1 MLKLYGYYRS
11 SAAYRVRI
19 ALELKSLNWESV
31 PVNLQ
36 FGEQKNPLVN
46 TTRRDW
52 FRYWSQAANFL
63 LNPLPSLSTLRNC
76 IPNLHCYHPVQRN
89 EHGSA
94 GWLTKLRWRCTP

>member
-36 FGEQKNPLVN
+36 FGEQKKESFSQHNPQGLVPMLESSGQ
-46 TTRRDW
+46 
-52 FRYWSQAANFL
+52 FFAQ
-63 LNPLPSLSTLRNC
+63 SLA
-76 IPNLHCYHPVQRN
+76 II
-89 EHGSA
+89 
-94 GWLTKLRWRCTP
+94 